1 MSRIGEITLAL
12 RSHDSC
18 LYAQETKAA
27 RIDVMRKSSYG
38 DTPPHFLF
46 ALTDD
51 WKPTG
56 RPVPWGIEVV
66 INRIKAQD
74 LWRDDTNVDQLIAAH
89 EKAEASKERDFKNSV
104 ESFLY
109 DFRSQFQRATNEINT
124 STLEKKYGSY

>member
-1 MSRIGEITLAL
+1 MSRIRELTLAL

-18 LYAQETKAA
+18 LYAQETKLG

-38 DTPPHFLF
+38 ETPPHFLF

-74 LWRDDTNVDQLIAAH
+74 LWRDDTLVEQLIAANT
-89 EKAEASKERDFKNSV
+89 KAEEAKDRDFRNSV

-109 DFRSQFQRATNEINT
+109 EFRPQFHKATNEINT
-124 STLEKKYGSY
+124 STLEKKYAAY